1 MSIAVL
7 QVVEVEREWEDVQ
20 GKLKSL
26 GEEAASNLHKALEG
40 AGPPNHA
47 LHIYAA
53 LSGKSKVAAGR
64 DAMEQFAVAKKSE
77 FLSMN
82 NEQLMQWIESHNHI
96 WTSKDMPE
104 ELTKTTNSYWVCGF
118 TLISILGEVLVIS
131 S

>member
-1 MSIAVL
+1 MIAVL
-7 QVVEVEREWEDVQ
+7 QAVKVKREWEDVQ

-53 LSGKSKVAAGR
+53 LSGKSRVAAGR
-64 DAMEQFAVAKKSE
+64 DAMEQFAAAKKNE
-77 FLSMN
+77 FVSMN
-82 NEQLMQWIESHNHI
+82 GEQLMQWIESHNHI

-104 ELTKTTNSYWVCGF
+104 ELTKTSNSYWVVVS
-118 TLISILGEVLVIS
+118 L
-131 S
+131 